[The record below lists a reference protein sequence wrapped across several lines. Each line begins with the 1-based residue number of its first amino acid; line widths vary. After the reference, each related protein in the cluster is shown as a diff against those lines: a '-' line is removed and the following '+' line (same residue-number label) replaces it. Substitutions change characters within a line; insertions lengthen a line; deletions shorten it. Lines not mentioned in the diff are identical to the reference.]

1 MKRFGVEGGTRKR
14 CLKENRR
21 GRVGQL
27 GLRVLSTCDRALDSR
42 DKK

>member
-14 CLKENRR
+14 CPRENRR
-21 GRVGQL
+21 GRGAVN
-27 GLRVLSTCDRALDSR
+27 CDRALDSR